1 MTNETTSDAILEER
15 PMTTRSGTEVTLSV
29 FDAGLPS
36 LDYFDP
42 EYQDDPHRFN
52 AAALAQAPVVMGPLG
67 PVVLAYDL
75 VQKVLRDP
83 RFRPPRG
90 LGLEA
95 QGITTGPLWDRA
107 VSSILSLD
115 GDEHHR
121 LRRLVSRS
129 FTPRVADRLRAT
141 MVEVITG
148 LVDPLTRRGHCD
160 VVADIARPYPIP
172 IICDLLGA
180 PAGDWQ
186 RFSAWTDDVFKIF
199 NFNVANDAPDILRAS
214 DELDD
219 YIDAMV
225 DDRRHTPAGDL
236 VSELIRAED
245 DGDRLSRDELKMLVR
260 SILTAGTDTTRNQ
273 LAAAVQVFCDH
284 PGQWALLAERPEMA
298 PRAVEEVMR
307 HSPVVFGTVR
317 VAVEDVELGGVIIP
331 AGTTVTAS
339 TASAGRDP
347 AVYDDPHHFDI
358 SRAWPAPMLTFGGGI
373 HYCLG
378 AHLAKAELAEALMV
392 MARRMPRIRR
402 VAPARWKP
410 VFGVSGP
417 ISLHV
422 EFDAGH

>member
-15 PMTTRSGTEVTLSV
+15 PMTTRFGTEVTLSV
-29 FDAGLPS
+29 CDAGLPS
-36 LDYFDP
+36 LDSFDP

-52 AAALAQAPVVMGPLG
+52 AAALAQAPVVMRRLG
-67 PVVLAYDL
+67 RVVLAYDL
-75 VQKVLRDP
+75 VEKVLRDP

-199 NFNVANDAPDILRAS
+199 NFNVASDAPDILRAL

-225 DDRRHTPAGDL
+225 DDRRHTPTGDL
-236 VSELIRAED
+236 VWQPIRAED
-245 DGDRLSRDELKMLVR
+245 DGDSLSRDDLNSPVLAVPHP
-260 SILTAGTDTTRNQ
+260 GTDTTRNQ
-273 LAAAVQVFCDH
+273 LAPPVQVFSDH
-284 PGQWALLAERPEMA
+284 PG
-298 PRAVEEVMR
+298 
-307 HSPVVFGTVR
+307 H
-317 VAVEDVELGGVIIP
+317 
-331 AGTTVTAS
+331 
-339 TASAGRDP
+339 
-347 AVYDDPHHFDI
+347 
-358 SRAWPAPMLTFGGGI
+358 
-373 HYCLG
+373 
-378 AHLAKAELAEALMV
+378 
-392 MARRMPRIRR
+392 
-402 VAPARWKP
+402 
-410 VFGVSGP
+410 
-417 ISLHV
+417 
-422 EFDAGH
+422 